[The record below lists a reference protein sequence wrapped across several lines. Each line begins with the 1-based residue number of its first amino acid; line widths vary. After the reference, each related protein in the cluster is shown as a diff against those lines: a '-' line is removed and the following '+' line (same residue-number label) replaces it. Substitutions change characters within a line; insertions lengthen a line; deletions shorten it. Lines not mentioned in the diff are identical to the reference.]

1 MDKNSYVYILTNS
14 TNTVFYIGVTNNL
27 SRRLAEH
34 KEDRPGTFTAK
45 YHLHKLVYFEQF
57 SSIENAIERETRLKG
72 WSRQKKIDL
81 IRFAN
86 PDFNDLQESYL

>member
-72 WSRQKKIDL
+72 WSRQKKLEL
-81 IRFAN
+81 IRSAN
-86 PDFNDLQESYL
+86 PTFHSLEVSV

>member
-72 WSRQKKIDL
+72 WSRQKKIGL